1 MLNSVHEKSAL
12 LEEAEKAATF
22 IRNCEEASQWLEQT
36 EPKIASQE
44 LAKDAQATQHLLNQ
58 HKALAE
64 DFDNQ
69 NSKIKELEAKAA
81 ELEKSNNFKAKDL
94 KNQVEEIRE
103 KYDSLAPVLENR
115 GQVLKKSLAD
125 YELLH
130 DINEHRL
137 GLNNFEIL
145 FEYFILSKSKKINSY
160 QFNQT

>member
-1 MLNSVHEKSAL
+1 MMGLR
-12 LEEAEKAATF
+12 
-22 IRNCEEASQWLEQT
+22 IRDPPAVIIAQQVPDVDCSSQHTDNYLQWLEQT

-69 NSKIKELEAKAA
+69 NSKIKELEAKAE
-81 ELEKSNNFKAKDL
+81 ELDKSNNFKAKDL

-130 DINEHRL
+130 DINEHRI
-137 GLNNFEIL
+137 GLNNFEIEV
-145 FEYFILSKSKKINSY
+145 EYLTKSKSKN
-160 QFNQT
+160 